1 MQFVGC
7 WLCGSLGC
15 LGGGDDT
22 VEAEEEIRGR
32 YLIIIT
38 YDEQTTA
45 WCWIARCSRGR
56 KNSVSLR

>member
-1 MQFVGC
+1 MPFVGC
-7 WLCGSLGC
+7 WLCGSWGC

-38 YDEQTTA
+38 YDE
-45 WCWIARCSRGR
+45 
-56 KNSVSLR
+56 